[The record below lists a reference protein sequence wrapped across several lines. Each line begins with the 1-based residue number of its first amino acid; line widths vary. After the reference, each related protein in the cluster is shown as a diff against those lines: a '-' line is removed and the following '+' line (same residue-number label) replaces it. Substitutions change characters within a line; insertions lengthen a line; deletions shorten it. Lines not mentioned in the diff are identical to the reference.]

1 MNREKKHLKLFTLM
15 VMLYVIGVIA
25 TGMLAVLETGVP
37 RAIFMI
43 LAVISFCCGVT
54 QFLLYRYFFS
64 QHNSKDIPKEAGFE
78 YGRNQNEE

>member
-25 TGMLAVLETGVP
+25 TGMFAVLETGVP
-37 RAIFMI
+37 RAILMI
-43 LAVISFCCGVT
+43 LAVIVFFCGVT
-54 QFLLYRYFFS
+54 QFLLYRYFY